1 MWNAE
6 RGLYRKMATNS
17 RKKRLNNPKDTLQEA
32 LEECND
38 LLLKMKKPKKKSR
51 FKFFRDPL
59 TGRRKSHYP
68 YRPRFQEDCDPC
80 STSSVNGKLSTF
92 VNLYIYSFIV

>member
-1 MWNAE
+1 MWIAE

-38 LLLKMKKPKKKSR
+38 LLLKMKNSR
-51 FKFFRDPL
+51 RNPVSNFLGIP
-59 TGRRKSHYP
+59 
-68 YRPRFQEDCDPC
+68 
-80 STSSVNGKLSTF
+80 
-92 VNLYIYSFIV
+92 

>member
-1 MWNAE
+1 MWIAE

-80 STSSVNGKLSTF
+80 STSSVNGKLCTF